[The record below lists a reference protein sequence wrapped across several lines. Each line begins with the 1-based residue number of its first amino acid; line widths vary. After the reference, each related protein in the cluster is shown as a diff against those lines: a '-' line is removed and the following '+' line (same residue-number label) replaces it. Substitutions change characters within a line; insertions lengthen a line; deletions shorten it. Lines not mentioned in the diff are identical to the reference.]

1 MNHDHRQLLLSASPA
16 AVDQALTTR
25 LERASLQSHRD
36 HGAPFV
42 APELAALA

>member
-1 MNHDHRQLLLSASPA
+1 MNHDHRQLLLSASPT